1 MDYYLQHEHNCCL
14 VNLEDMLQNGTV
26 ISEVMID
33 KPHSFSTA
41 CTIATQIIAQV
52 ASFQYGGQSISLTH
66 LAPFVDVS
74 RQAIRKEEIF
84 TLYKLF
90 KSMNSIDELG
100 LNDIEDKV
108 DDNQKTDDML
118 DYIMHCMPSDE
129 AMHALEESINETV
142 TRRLKKEIAKGIQT
156 IQYQI
161 ITLIKSLST
170 LNLFNCWK
178 HLLSSRYQSVTILEI
193 ESISSEA
200 FLMNERSETIE
211 SVA

>member
-108 DDNQKTDDML
+108 DDNHKTDDML

-129 AMHALEESINETV
+129 AIHALEESINETV

-200 FLMNERSETIE
+200 PL
-211 SVA
+211 

>member
-129 AMHALEESINETV
+129 AIHALEESINETV

-200 FLMNERSETIE
+200 PL
-211 SVA
+211 